1 MRKKK
6 RKPILYKS
14 ITFKLTTRQKKSLE
28 NFCKARK
35 STPIKV
41 IKKSIRP
48 LIDNYATTSPVE
60 IGFVTANQLELFK
73 LE

>member
-6 RKPILYKS
+6 RKPTRYKS
-14 ITFKLTTRQKKSLE
+14 ITFKLTSHQKKSLD

-35 STPIKV
+35 STPIKA

-48 LIDNYATTSPVE
+48 LIDNYATISPVE
-60 IGFVTANQLELFK
+60 ESFVTPNQLELFT

>member
-6 RKPILYKS
+6 RKPIRYKS
-14 ITFKLTTRQKKSLE
+14 ITFKLTARQKKSLD

-35 STPIKV
+35 STPIKA

-48 LIDNYATTSPVE
+48 LIDNYASVSPVE
-60 IGFVTANQLELFK
+60 ETFVTANQLELFT
-73 LE
+73 LD